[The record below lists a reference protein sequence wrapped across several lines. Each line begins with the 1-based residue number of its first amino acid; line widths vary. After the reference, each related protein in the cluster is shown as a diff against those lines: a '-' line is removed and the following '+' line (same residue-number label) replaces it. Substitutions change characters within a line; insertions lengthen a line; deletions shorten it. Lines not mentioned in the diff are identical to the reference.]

1 MKCPSLY
8 NTGANIYILIRE
20 WYQKVQLMYFTCSN
34 KVKTLKVKQQQKKT
48 VTSHTVG
55 VMDTFWVNVC

>member
-1 MKCPSLY
+1 M
-8 NTGANIYILIRE
+8 TE

-55 VMDTFWVNVC
+55 VMDTFRVNVC

>member
-1 MKCPSLY
+1 M
-8 NTGANIYILIRE
+8 TE